1 MDRIWVHKLSRAL
14 PSKPAA
20 FTVPTARS
28 PYKVDRLL
36 HAQGARAEWSRR
48 RNFDSS
54 RFGPFTSACDGE
66 AVAVNDTV
74 AELLWLG
81 LGIPV
86 AIVTVADPTS
96 EALC

>member
-20 FTVPTARS
+20 FTVPTGRS

-36 HAQGARAEWSRR
+36 HAQGARAEWSWR
-48 RNFDSS
+48 RNFNSS
-54 RFGPFTSACDGE
+54 RFGPFTSACEGE
-66 AVAVNDTV
+66 AVAVTV